1 MSREDKRLL
10 DPELR
15 ARVAHLT
22 FEARRV
28 VEGVLSGLHRSPHRG
43 ASVVF
48 VEHREYRPG
57 DDLRL
62 LDWRAYAR
70 SDRHTI
76 KRFEQETQ
84 LRAQLVLDA
93 SGSMDYGAELTKGE
107 YAATLLAAL
116 GLVLLTQGD
125 AVGVM
130 RFADS
135 LVGSLP
141 ARSRPAHLELVWN
154 ELGMAIAKEAPTDLE
169 RALHLAAERS
179 GRRGLVAI
187 ASDFLDFSDAPL
199 ATIEKLTRRGH
210 EVWAFQ
216 IMHGDELDLPFEG
229 PSRFVGLEGESSL
242 EADPTAL
249 REGYLAELR
258 AFLDACQTRCL
269 AAGAQYR
276 RLRVG
281 EPIEHVLGDMLA
293 KRKRRS

>member
-1 MSREDKRLL
+1 MNREDQRLL

-15 ARVAHLT
+15 ARVSHLT
-22 FEARRV
+22 FEAKRV
-28 VEGVLSGLHRSPHRG
+28 VEGLLSGLHRSPHRG

-48 VEHREYRPG
+48 AEHREYRPG

-84 LRAQLVLDA
+84 LRAHLVLDA
-93 SGSMDYGAELTKGE
+93 SGSMDYGADITKGDC
-107 YAATLLAAL
+107 AATLLGAL

-135 LVGSLP
+135 LVGTLP

-154 ELGMAIAKEAPTDLE
+154 ELGIPIAKEAPTDLA
-169 RALHLAAERS
+169 RALHLVVERT

-187 ASDFLDFSDAPL
+187 ASDFLDFSDEPL
-199 ATIEKLTRRGH
+199 HAIEKLRGRGH
-210 EVWAFQ
+210 DVWAFHV
-216 IMHGDELDLPFEG
+216 MHGDELELPVDE
-229 PSRFVGLEGESSL
+229 PTRFVGLEGEPPL
-242 EADPTAL
+242 DVDPSAL
-249 REGYLAELR
+249 RDGYQREVR
-258 AFLDACQTRCL
+258 AFLDLCQKRCL
-269 AAGAQYR
+269 AAGAHYR
-276 RLRVG
+276 LIRVG
-281 EPIEHVLGDMLA
+281 EPIEHVLFEMFA
-293 KRKRRS
+293 KRARQS